1 MGLIMDDRTFQIV
14 VLIVNGLLTIIGT
27 FIIFTLKD
35 LVLSIK
41 ELGKED
47 GILHEKT
54 HGIKE
59 ELYKD
64 FPRKEAVEK
73 LGIDMIGRIN
83 RLEGFVLETFRNH
96 EIHEKETLDAFKMFI
111 TSQIQHFQ
119 ELVRAELREI
129 KK

>member
-1 MGLIMDDRTFQIV
+1 MGLIMDDRTFQVV

-35 LVLSIK
+35 LVTSIK

-47 GILHEKT
+47 GILNEKT

-64 FPRKEAVEK
+64 FPRREVVEK
-73 LGIDMIGRIN
+73 LGNDMIGRIN
-83 RLEGFVLETFRNH
+83 RLEGFVLETFRKH

-119 ELVRAELREI
+119 ELVKTELREI
-129 KK
+129 RK